1 MAGGAPGDAALM
13 NVTAIIAAGGAGRRM
28 GAARP
33 KQYLPLGD
41 LPVIVHV
48 LKTFSRVS
56 AVTEILLVVPRA
68 DVPRVRSE
76 IVGRYGLDKVHRVIA
91 GGRER
96 QDSVARGL
104 AAVRA
109 DATDIVVIHDAVR
122 PLATPALVEAAID
135 GAVRWGAVA
144 TGIPVRDT
152 VKSTDAEGWAEE
164 TLPRERL
171 RLVQTPQA
179 FRLEVI
185 RRAHER
191 AAAEGFYGTD
201 DAALVE
207 RTGTRVRM
215 IPGLAQNIKMT
226 TPEDLDWAR
235 WFLEKRGRESG
246 EGATGLPERV
256 GWGYD
261 SHRLVSGRRL
271 ILGGVDIPHPRGLL
285 GHSDGDALIH
295 AVIDALLGAVGGGDI
310 GRLFPDSDPAY
321 RGVSS
326 LTLLAQVGRLVKENK
341 FEAVHLDATILME
354 KPKLAP
360 HIPAMIE
367 HLSKTLRLD
376 AGRVSIKAKTN
387 EGMGFVGR
395 EEGVAVFAVA
405 TVREC
410 GR

>member
-28 GAARP
+28 GTARP

-76 IVGRYGLDKVHRVIA
+76 IVGRYGLDKVRRVIA

-96 QDSVARGL
+96 QDSVAKGL

-109 DATDIVVIHDAVR
+109 ETTDIVVIHDAVR

-179 FRLEVI
+179 FRREVI
-185 RRAHER
+185 LAAYER
-191 AAAEGFYGTD
+191 AGRDSFYGTD
-201 DAALVE
+201 DASLVE
-207 RTGTRVRM
+207 RTGMPVRM
-215 IPGLAQNIKMT
+215 ISGDADNIKIT
-226 TPEDLDWAR
+226 TPEDL
-235 WFLEKRGRESG
+235 
-246 EGATGLPERV
+246 ERAE
-256 GWGYD
+256 
-261 SHRLVSGRRL
+261 RIISGRR
-271 ILGGVDIPHPRGLL
+271 P
-285 GHSDGDALIH
+285 
-295 AVIDALLGAVGGGDI
+295 
-310 GRLFPDSDPAY
+310 
-321 RGVSS
+321 
-326 LTLLAQVGRLVKENK
+326 
-341 FEAVHLDATILME
+341 
-354 KPKLAP
+354 
-360 HIPAMIE
+360 
-367 HLSKTLRLD
+367 
-376 AGRVSIKAKTN
+376 
-387 EGMGFVGR
+387 
-395 EEGVAVFAVA
+395 
-405 TVREC
+405 
-410 GR
+410 